1 MLNYRNNF
9 NFVGFLSEG
18 KDGKTERSFEK
29 SQWKAIRLNFSLK
42 ENGSFHTLSVETL
55 YKDETTPIYYIGQ
68 KKERKS
74 VAFKERSKVDLNE
87 VAPFSLFTLDL
98 NLYTKDQLK
107 YFQNHPDVAQTH
119 NLTPEKINE
128 LMNTYDQKRKKF
140 LSEIDFMDAI
150 EKLLKNP
157 KWKNMKFKVT
167 GNVIMT
173 KSKDKVYTA
182 YQVQKIQLTEDDEQ
196 AITRMNFIFNEDS
209 LDDIEE
215 DGSFLVNGY
224 TSNYDSK
231 EKKNIF
237 LPYSFR
243 VLKVIKD
250 TPEDEVRANDFR
262 RKRFAITGDKLKEC
276 TIVTNVI
283 NGTQYREITEDDLSE
298 EEKEAIFC
306 GEVTFEELKR
316 EYKPIAGATIRENQF
331 AKMGIGYSKGA
342 VESDLTLGD
351 VLGTKP
357 KTSDDLLDKVFDDFE
372 F

>member
-9 NFVGFLSEG
+9 NFVGTLSES
-18 KDGKTERSFEK
+18 KDGRTEHSFEK
-29 SQWKAIRLNFSLK
+29 SLWEAVRLNFSLK

-55 YKDETTPIYYIGQ
+55 YKDENTPIYYMGP
-68 KKERKS
+68 KKEKKS
-74 VAFKERSKVDLNE
+74 VAFKDREKVDLND

-119 NLTPEKINE
+119 NLTPEKVNE

-167 GNVIMT
+167 GDVIMS
-173 KSKDKVYTA
+173 KRKDKVYTT
-182 YQVQKIQLTEDDEQ
+182 YQVRKIQLTEDDPQ
-196 AITRMNFIFNEDS
+196 AITRMNFVFNEDS
-209 LDDIEE
+209 MDDVEE
-215 DGSFLVNGY
+215 DGSFIVNGY
-224 TSNYDSK
+224 TSGYDSK
-231 EKKNIF
+231 EKKEVF
-237 LPYSFR
+237 FPYGFR
-243 VLKVIKD
+243 VEKIVKD
-250 TPEDEVRANDFR
+250 NPEDEVRANNFR
-262 RKRFAITGDKLKEC
+262 RKRFAVTGDKLKEC
-276 TIVTNVI
+276 TIVTQVI

-316 EYKPIAGATIRENQF
+316 EYKPIAGAVVRESHF
-331 AKMGIGYSKGA
+331 MKMGVGYSKGA
-342 VESDLTLGD
+342 AESDLTLD
-351 VLGTKP
+351 KILGV
-357 KTSDDLLDKVFDDFE
+357 KTSDDSLDKVFDDFE